1 MLESEFQIGN
11 CGLCTSAVD
20 KAALKPALPQ
30 PAPRRM
36 QHRKTVSIALAG
48 GVLALVGFAP
58 HLSAQ
63 ISPDEVEFFEKKIR
77 PVLAAQ
83 CYACHGSNTEPM
95 AGLRVDSKDALLKG
109 GSRGTS
115 IVSGDPDASL
125 LIRAIRYTDLNLK
138 MPPTGKLP
146 DEKIRDFEQWVRMGA
161 PDPRSRAHAA
171 PATEDKGIDLEEGRK
186 FWSFQSILSDTLANA
201 KASVNRE
208 DWATSPI
215 DYYVLAKLEEQG
227 LSPASPAAK
236 RTLIRRV
243 TFDLIGLPPTPE
255 EIDNFL
261 TDDSPDAFATLVE
274 QLLASPHYGERWGRH
289 WLDLVRYA
297 ETNGHEY
304 DNDKLDAW
312 RYRDYVIR
320 AFNND
325 LPYDQFAK
333 EHIAGDLL
341 AAKRLRDDSVHWDSP
356 LGTGFF
362 WFGEVLNSPT
372 DSDKSRAD
380 TVDNQI
386 DVLSKAFLGLTVAC
400 ARCHDHKFDPI
411 PTADYY
417 SMAGILHSTAIRE
430 GSIDSPER
438 AEQVDQLHGRVE
450 EVNRNIESLLDAAD
464 RTSADTWKRHLL
476 AAGELLSTDGIDLPC
491 RLEELAKEQ
500 GLDRLALDR
509 RMAFLQQA
517 AKQPDHPLYAFAALA
532 QPRDESAP
540 ASFSA
545 RLGEI
550 REKLAELTAKADPNH
565 SENKKHGD
573 VVFEDFDKPSYEG
586 WSVEG
591 QAFGSGPARAIPPN
605 QPLAAYAGGGVANS
619 FGHGT
624 NRLVGSLTTPKFRM
638 PKLYVHI
645 RMAGNPDRTRFP
657 KNAQLRVTL
666 DADGHK
672 SQTFTTVQGGVWQW
686 ITRRMT
692 KEIGRICYFEI
703 VDRSRQGHIAV
714 DKIVLSDSGEPPWS
728 APDPRIVELLERS
741 ALSSLEAL
749 AEIYAQLYQDV
760 SAASDS
766 NARTRRLVAALSP
779 PGSAEDIASPLLPAE
794 QRDRLATL
802 RHQRRTIANEI
813 PESAFGMVSKDENPR
828 DVAIHLRGSHQDLG
842 EEVPRRFL
850 QVIAGEDQVPYRD
863 GSGRPQFAETM
874 TGADNPLAA
883 RVMVNRIWRHHF
895 GAGIVTTTDNFG
907 KTGERPTH
915 PELLDFL
922 ARQFIDS
929 GWSVKAMHRLT
940 LLSSTYRMS
949 SEARE
954 QAAQLDPRN
963 KLLHHMPVRRLEAEV
978 IRDSVLSM
986 SGSLNRDQFG
996 PSVPPHISKYQ
1007 DGRGKP
1013 ASGPLD
1019 GDGRRSIYL
1028 QVRRNFLTPMFLA
1041 FDYPSPIS
1049 TIGRRGSST
1058 VPSQALMMMNNEFV
1072 NQQAHIWAERVVAE
1086 QADAHGRI
1094 QGMFLTA
1101 FGRPARRSEVEEVR
1115 SFLGE
1120 QRALHGGANK
1130 DDARPW
1136 ADLAHVLMN
1145 STEFVFVR

>member
-1 MLESEFQIGN
+1 MRPRETVRFAPAA
-11 CGLCTSAVD
+11 AV
-20 KAALKPALPQ
+20 L
-30 PAPRRM
+30 
-36 QHRKTVSIALAG
+36 ALAG
-48 GVLALVGFAP
+48 FGS

-63 ISPDEVEFFEKKIR
+63 LAPDQVEFFEKKIR
-77 PVLAAQ
+77 PVLAEK
-83 CYACHGSNTEPM
+83 CYVCHGSKTEPM

-109 GSRGTS
+109 GGRGTPV
-115 IVSGDPDASL
+115 VSGDPDASL

-146 DEKIRDFEQWVRMGA
+146 DEQIRDFEQWVSIGA
-161 PDPRSRAHAA
+161 PDPRSSA
-171 PATEDKGIDLEEGRK
+171 PAPAVAEKKGIDLEAGRK
-186 FWSFQSILSDTLANA
+186 FWAFQPIRSDTLAGVQ
-201 KASVNRE
+201 ASVERK

-215 DYYVLAKLEEQG
+215 DYYVLAKLQEKR
-227 LSPASPAAK
+227 LSPAPPADK

-261 TDDSPDAFATLVE
+261 NDNKPGAFEAVVE
-274 QLLASPHYGERWGRH
+274 RLLASPHYGERWGRH

-297 ETNGHEY
+297 ETNGHEF
-304 DNDKLDAW
+304 DNDKIDAW

-341 AAKRLRDDSVHWDSP
+341 AAKRLRDDGVHWDSP
-356 LGTGFF
+356 LGTGFY

-372 DSDKSRAD
+372 DSEKSRAD

-430 GSIDSPER
+430 GWIDSPER
-438 AEQVDQLHGRVE
+438 AREVDDVHRRVA
-450 EVNRNIESLLDAAD
+450 EVNRNVAALVARAG
-464 RTSADTWKRHLL
+464 RTPPGTWKRYLL
-476 AAGELLSTDGIDLPC
+476 AAAELLSTSEIDLPC
-491 RLEELAKEQ
+491 RLEEMAEKQ
-500 GLDRLALDR
+500 DLDRLALDR
-509 RMAFLQQA
+509 WMVYLRQA
-517 AKQPDHPLYAFAALA
+517 GKEPDHPLHAFAALA
-532 QPRDESAP
+532 QAPEESEP
-540 ASFSA
+540 KSFRT
-545 RLGEI
+545 RLAEV
-550 REKLAELTAKADPNH
+550 REKLAELAAKADPNH
-565 SENKKHGD
+565 PENEKRGD
-573 VVFEDFDKPSYEG
+573 VVFEDFAKQSYEG
-586 WSVEG
+586 WTVEG
-591 QAFGSGPARAIPPN
+591 QAFGSAPASAIPPN
-605 QPLAAYAGGGVANS
+605 QPLAAYADESIANS
-619 FGHGT
+619 FGQGT

-672 SQTFTTVQGGVWQW
+672 SQTFTSVQGGVWQW
-686 ITRRMT
+686 VTRRMT

-714 DKIVLSDSGEPPWS
+714 DKIVFSDSEEPPWP
-728 APDPRIVELLERS
+728 APDPRVVELLGRTG
-741 ALSSLEAL
+741 LSSLDEL
-749 AEIYAQLYQDV
+749 AGSYAKLYQEV
-760 SAASDS
+760 SAGTNSDS
-766 NARTRRLVAALSP
+766 GTHALFAALSP
-779 PGSAEDIASPLLPAE
+779 PGSAEDTASPLLPGE

-802 RHQRRTIANEI
+802 RQRRRTIADEI
-813 PESAFGMVSKDENPR
+813 PESAFGMISKDENPR
-828 DVAIHLRGSHQDLG
+828 NVAVHLRGNHQTLG
-842 EEVPRRFL
+842 EEAPRRFL
-850 QVIAGEDQVPYRD
+850 QVIAGEDQQPYRN
-863 GSGRPQFAETM
+863 GSGRLQFAEVM

-895 GAGIVTTTDNFG
+895 GVGIVATTDNFG
-907 KTGERPTH
+907 KAGERPTH

-922 ARQFIDS
+922 ARRFIDS
-929 GWSVKAMHRLT
+929 GWSVKAMHRMM
-940 LLSSTYRMS
+940 LLSSAYRMS
-949 SEARE
+949 NVAGE
-954 QAAQLDPRN
+954 QAAQIDPRN
-963 KLLHHMPVRRLEAEV
+963 RLLNHMAVRRLEAEV
-978 IRDSVLSM
+978 IRDSVLAV

-1013 ASGPLD
+1013 VSGPLD
-1019 GDGRRSIYL
+1019 GRGRRGIYL

-1058 VPSQALMMMNNEFV
+1058 VPSQALIMMNNEFV
-1072 NQQAHIWAERVVAE
+1072 NQQARIWAERVVAE
-1086 QADAHGRI
+1086 SADANGRM
-1094 QGMFLTA
+1094 QGMFLAA
-1101 FGRPARRSEVEEVR
+1101 FGRPAGRSEVEEVG

-1120 QRALHGGANK
+1120 QRVLHGGVSK

-1136 ADLAHVLMN
+1136 ADLAHVLIN
-1145 STEFVFVR
+1145 STEFIFVR